1 MVPNESQSDA
11 PVLSGR
17 IWSFA
22 SCEFDDSSLE
32 LRVNGAI
39 VDLELKPLEVLLQL
53 LVRGGEVASKEQLLD
68 SVWPGLMVV
77 DGSLATAVSKLR
89 KALGDAD
96 SSVVLTIP
104 RVGYR
109 LGVPVRSRPATESS
123 AETNLRFGPG
133 DSVPRRQHWRMVRPL
148 PTPESRGLA
157 R

>member
-1 MVPNESQSDA
+1 MVPNESQA
-11 PVLSGR
+11 HAAAASGR

-22 SCEFDDSSLE
+22 NCEFDDSSLE
-32 LRVNGAI
+32 LRVNGAL

-53 LVRGGEVASKEQLLD
+53 LLRGGEVASKEHLLD

-109 LGVPVRSRPATESS
+109 LGVPVRSRPATDSQ
-123 AETNLRFGPG
+123 AQTNWSFGPG
-133 DSVPRRQHWRMVRPL
+133 DVVPGREHGRPL
-148 PTPESRGLA
+148 
-157 R
+157 